1 MNAKRSKTIL
11 LVLVVIWIALTVGA
25 FTPYVILNSSRYR
38 IIRIAILAVMMLIV
52 VAFSCIKAVKYNKF
66 IAWYMAVVGIVGI
79 ELFTF
84 KAFDLNVSYNDIVLL
99 VFTFLAT
106 CIGYKAG
113 FDKRKIEVLTLIYGM
128 LATALGVLTMIGFV
142 GAIRLTNYMYVIDT
156 KNMVGQIVATG
167 GIGLT
172 IVTFGRKRIQ
182 WWEIIL
188 LVFTVILIFLLRCRT
203 AIVAFIL
210 FGALYGHRA
219 FDSKALILSFYVV
232 LIALLFF
239 SSQVFSFLDTV
250 FVGRFYVTDIES
262 LSAGRMH
269 RNVQGM
275 EFFFAHPFFGEMGAH
290 SELQNIHNYVIKRLA
305 AYGFFSLPILAFY
318 FWFTVK
324 VIKEWIAADV
334 KDYYNVGSLMMII
347 PFFASLLEPLSPF
360 GPGLVQIIP
369 FFFYGCSLRSM
380 DDKKKPQ

>member
-1 MNAKRSKTIL
+1 M
-11 LVLVVIWIALTVGA
+11 
-25 FTPYVILNSSRYR
+25 
-38 IIRIAILAVMMLIV
+38 
-52 VAFSCIKAVKYNKF
+52 
-66 IAWYMAVVGIVGI
+66 
-79 ELFTF
+79 
-84 KAFDLNVSYNDIVLL
+84 
-99 VFTFLAT
+99 
-106 CIGYKAG
+106 
-113 FDKRKIEVLTLIYGM
+113 
-128 LATALGVLTMIGFV
+128 
-142 GAIRLTNYMYVIDT
+142 
-156 KNMVGQIVATG
+156 
-167 GIGLT
+167 
-172 IVTFGRKRIQ
+172 
-182 WWEIIL
+182 
-188 LVFTVILIFLLRCRT
+188 
-203 AIVAFIL
+203 
-210 FGALYGHRA
+210 
-219 FDSKALILSFYVV
+219 
-232 LIALLFF
+232 
-239 SSQVFSFLDTV
+239 
-250 FVGRFYVTDIES
+250 GRFDVTDIES